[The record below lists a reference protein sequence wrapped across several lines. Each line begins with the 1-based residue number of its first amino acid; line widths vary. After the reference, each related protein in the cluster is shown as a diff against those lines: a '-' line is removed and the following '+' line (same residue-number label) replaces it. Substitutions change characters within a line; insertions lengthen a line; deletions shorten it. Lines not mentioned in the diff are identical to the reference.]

1 MTQEQ
6 IIEQIEQSFSE
17 YKGSNEAVLDASHYI
32 SKEFEKAINL
42 LKLAKEA
49 IADLT
54 GLADGYEND
63 YVQICEYLNKYDAN
77 T

>member
-17 YKGSNEAVLDASHYI
+17 HKGSNEAILDASYYI
-32 SKEFEKAINL
+32 SKEFEKVIGL
-42 LKLAKEA
+42 LKIAKQD

-63 YVQICEYLNKYDAN
+63 YVQICEYLNKYNAN
-77 T
+77 